1 MEPQTGANL
10 ASDTAYSPEKRQRN
24 ENIVKTMSVL
34 GYFLF
39 FTLHRRIFT
48 SLVGGC
54 TAGILGVSGW
64 WPGVAVYLLVTL
76 YTSFL
81 LAYKTQ
87 FHFTPYFSTTTGP
100 VLEGLFSGFMVCWCI
115 CSF

>member
-24 ENIVKTMSVL
+24 ENIVKTI
-34 GYFLF
+34 
-39 FTLHRRIFT
+39 RIFT

-100 VLEGLFSGFMVCWCI
+100 VLEGLFSGFMTFLMFWTLLYDVLHVY
-115 CSF
+115 SSE